1 MNLFLLVLAFALAV
15 FWAFVLG
22 GLVTVSVPWLPAA
35 ITAAFILSFLVGPVN
50 DLRTRRGVR

>member
-1 MNLFLLVLAFALAV
+1 MNLVLLVLAFALAV

-35 ITAAFILSFLVGPVN
+35 VVAAFILSFIVGPVN
-50 DLRTRRGVR
+50 DLRTRRVAR